1 MALPVAFSLLHSEFN
16 DFLYAEVGEEGN
28 GMPLSVVSAL
38 TRLDIDP
45 WLEAARLS
53 NLPKDLAAAALMAL
67 IARLPAGRWEPSDA
81 RGIAARLIDL
91 LPERGR
97 VARADP
103 ARPNQ
108 DKSARRPVAI
118 WIVLLVIGAAAA
130 LSVAASGELP
140 WNNTHAS
147 TSAPSAIESRR

>member
-1 MALPVAFSLLHSEFN
+1 MS
-16 DFLYAEVGEEGN
+16 
-28 GMPLSVVSAL
+28 LSVVSAL

-53 NLPKDLAAAALMAL
+53 NLPKELAATTLSAL

-91 LPERGR
+91 LPGPGR
-97 VARADP
+97 VVRSDSAQP
-103 ARPNQ
+103 
-108 DKSARRPVAI
+108 DKTEQTRRPVTI

-130 LSVAASGELP
+130 LSVAAGGEFPWSPTHTSRSG
-140 WNNTHAS
+140 TVS
-147 TSAPSAIESRR
+147 TESQR

>member
-45 WLEAARLS
+45 WQEAARLS
-53 NLPKDLAAAALMAL
+53 NLPKDLAAAALSGL
-67 IARLPAGRWEPSDA
+67 IAQLPAGRWEPSDA

-103 ARPNQ
+103 VRPNEANG
-108 DKSARRPVAI
+108 ARRPVAI
-118 WIVLLVIGAAAA
+118 WIVLLVIGAAAV
-130 LSVAASGELP
+130 LSVAASGQLP

-147 TSAPSAIESRR
+147 TSAPGATKSRR